1 MVQEETFSHQINEK
15 FNLLVFVVLSYSH
28 SPCNSV
34 ILGTKGTFY
43 CAGGIINVFP
53 TVQKITEII
62 IRENSHI
69 PEVCQ

>member
-1 MVQEETFSHQINEK
+1 MKSLICLF
-15 FNLLVFVVLSYSH
+15 LLFLVILT
-28 SPCNSV
+28 PPRNSF